1 MGLGSGIADRLNTS
15 IVDSPLAAQPPNL
28 QVGMQM
34 AEDLIESSSSSSEEE
49 ESDNDDDDDDL
60 IVLPRR

>member
-34 AEDLIESSSSSSEEE
+34 AEDLIESSSSSEEE